1 MCKILCIGF
10 EDVKEARLAAKTY
23 HCEMPGRALGKVHP
37 QLGEDQPGREFRTM
51 W

>member
-10 EDVKEARLAAKTY
+10 EDVKEARLAAEAY
-23 HCEMPGRALGKVHP
+23 HYEMPVRALGKVHP
-37 QLGEDQPGREFRTM
+37 QLCGDQHGREFRTM